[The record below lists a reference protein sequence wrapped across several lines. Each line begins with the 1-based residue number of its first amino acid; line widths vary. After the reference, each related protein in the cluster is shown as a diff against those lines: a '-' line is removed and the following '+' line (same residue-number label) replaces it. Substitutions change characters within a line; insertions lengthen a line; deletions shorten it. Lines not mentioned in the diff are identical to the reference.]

1 MKFTA
6 ILLIAVP
13 AVSAAFAPGMSRPA
27 FTSSLTMINGK
38 PAASKE
44 EDLELTRKVILD
56 FLNAELGPED
66 DYEDEDESA
75 PIVDETPPAVTS
87 VAAAETT
94 TPEE

>member
-1 MKFTA
+1 
-6 ILLIAVP
+6 
-13 AVSAAFAPGMSRPA
+13 
-27 FTSSLTMINGK
+27 MIDGK

-75 PIVDETPPAVTS
+75 PIVDEKPPAPAAS
-87 VAAAETT
+87 AVA

>member
-1 MKFTA
+1 MKFSA
-6 ILLIAVP
+6 VLLLAAPV
-13 AVSAAFAPGMSRPA
+13 VSAAFAPGMSRPA
-27 FTSSLTMINGK
+27 FTSRLTMIDGK

-75 PIVDETPPAVTS
+75 PIVDEKPPAPAAS
-87 VAAAETT
+87 AVA